1 MAVASAEPRSARM
14 GLVLAASAAGTVFE
28 WYDFFIFGSLLSIIT
43 KHFFAAAGETQ
54 GYIFA
59 LLTFAVGFAVRPFGG
74 LVFGYFG
81 DRTGRKR
88 TFLITITIMGI
99 ATFAIG
105 LLPDTSVLGNA
116 AAYLLVGLRIL
127 QGFAVGG
134 EYGGAAIYV
143 AEHSD
148 PGRRGAATGWIQV
161 AATIGLFLALT
172 TILSVAALAFFT
184 VNAVNAAGVPLSWNA
199 PLPGVNLSL
208 FQIFLLIALL
218 IAVFWISSRTKRFLF
233 NRFLAKSGLDRSLQY
248 AIAQIVSNV
257 VLIVGI
263 FIVLDNA
270 GIHLGA
276 LTVFAGAVGVGV
288 GFGLQNIASNFISG
302 LVILAERP
310 ITVGD
315 RVEVAGI
322 AGQVQH
328 IRARST
334 VIVTNDNITMIVPNT
349 KFIDSPVTNWTYG
362 DPRVRFRL
370 PVGVAY
376 GSDVNKVREA
386 LLAAAEENS
395 NTLKDPEP
403 SVFLEKFG
411 ENSIDFELVVW
422 SSEMS
427 YRPRRYRSDLNFAM
441 EQKLREAGIEIAFP
455 QRDLHIRSGV
465 LKVQNVDAAD
475 RHAR

>member
-1 MAVASAEPRSARM
+1 M
-14 GLVLAASAAGTVFE
+14 
-28 WYDFFIFGSLLSIIT
+28 DFSLLEKPLLHVFGHDVSFLGIVAFVIW
-43 KHFFAAAGETQ
+43 FSVGIFAAR
-54 GYIFA
+54 A
-59 LLTFAVGFAVRPFGG
+59 LQSDAVRRF
-74 LVFGYFG
+74 FSRFKI
-81 DRTGRKR
+81 DAN
-88 TFLITITIMGI
+88 LI
-99 ATFAIG
+99 AI
-105 LLPDTSVLGNA
+105 
-116 AAYLLVGLRIL
+116 
-127 QGFAVGG
+127 
-134 EYGGAAIYV
+134 
-143 AEHSD
+143 
-148 PGRRGAATGWIQV
+148 
-161 AATIGLFLALT
+161 LT
-172 TILSVAALAFFT
+172 TILSVAAVAFFT
-184 VNAVNAAGVPLSWNA
+184 MNAVNAAGVPLSWNA
-199 PLPGVNLSL
+199 PLPGVTLSL
-208 FQIFLLIALL
+208 VQIFLLIALL

-362 DPRVRFRL
+362 DPRVRFRI

-376 GSDVNKVREA
+376 GSDINKVREA
-386 LLAAAEENS
+386 LLAAAEENA
-395 NTLKDPEP
+395 NTLKDPAP
-403 SVFLEKFG
+403 NVFLEKFG

-441 EQKLREAGIEIAFP
+441 EQKLREAKIEIAFP
-455 QRDLHIRSGV
+455 QRELHIRSGV
-465 LKVQNVDAAD
+465 LKVQNVDAAN

>member
-1 MAVASAEPRSARM
+1 MDF
-14 GLVLAASAAGTVFE
+14 GLLQKPLF
-28 WYDFFIFGSLLSIIT
+28 
-43 KHFFAAAGETQ
+43 H
-54 GYIFA
+54 
-59 LLTFAVGFAVRPFGG
+59 
-74 LVFGYFG
+74 VFGH
-81 DRTGRKR
+81 DVS
-88 TFLITITIMGI
+88 FLGI
-99 ATFAIG
+99 VAFVIWF
-105 LLPDTSVLGNA
+105 SVG
-116 AAYLLVGLRIL
+116 I
-127 QGFAVGG
+127 
-134 EYGGAAIYV
+134 
-143 AEHSD
+143 
-148 PGRRGAATGWIQV
+148 V
-161 AATIGLFLALT
+161 AARALQSETVRRFFSRFKIDTNLTAILT
-172 TILSVAALAFFT
+172 TILSLAAIAFFS

-208 FQIFLLIALL
+208 FQIFLLVALL
-218 IAVFWISSRTKRFLF
+218 IAVFWLSSRTKRFLF

-248 AIAQIVSNV
+248 AIAQIVSNI

-362 DPRVRFRL
+362 DPRVRFRI
-370 PVGVAY
+370 PIGVAY
-376 GSDVNKVREA
+376 GSDVNRVREA
-386 LLAAAEENS
+386 LIAAAREHPAALS
-395 NTLKDPEP
+395 DPAP
-403 SVFLEKFG
+403 SVFLDKFG
-411 ENSIDFELVVW
+411 DSTIDFELVVW
-422 SSEMS
+422 SMEMS
-427 YRPRRYRSDLNFAM
+427 YRPRRFKSDLNFLID
-441 EQKLREAGIEIAFP
+441 KHLRAAGIEIPNP

-465 LKVQNVDAAD
+465 LKVQNVDAAQD
-475 RHAR
+475 RSASRTDLSRGEHAR

>member
-1 MAVASAEPRSARM
+1 MDFGLLQKPLLHVFGHDVSFLGIVAFVIWFSI
-14 GLVLAASAAGTVFE
+14 GVLAAR
-28 WYDFFIFGSLLSIIT
+28 
-43 KHFFAAAGETQ
+43 
-54 GYIFA
+54 A
-59 LLTFAVGFAVRPFGG
+59 LQSDAVRR
-74 LVFGYFG
+74 VFSRFKI
-81 DRTGRKR
+81 DAN
-88 TFLITITIMGI
+88 LI
-99 ATFAIG
+99 AI
-105 LLPDTSVLGNA
+105 
-116 AAYLLVGLRIL
+116 
-127 QGFAVGG
+127 
-134 EYGGAAIYV
+134 
-143 AEHSD
+143 
-148 PGRRGAATGWIQV
+148 
-161 AATIGLFLALT
+161 LT
-172 TILSVAALAFFT
+172 TILSVAAVAFFT
-184 VNAVNAAGVPLSWNA
+184 MNAVNAAGVPLSWNA
-199 PLPGVNLSL
+199 PLPGVTLSL
-208 FQIFLLIALL
+208 VQIFLLIALL

-386 LLAAAEENS
+386 LLTAASENA
-395 NTLKDPEP
+395 NTLKDPAP

-465 LKVQNVDAAD
+465 LKVQNVDAANRSASRTD
-475 RHAR
+475 SSRGENAR

>member
-1 MAVASAEPRSARM
+1 MDFGLLQKPLFHVFGHDVSFLGIVAFVIWFSVGIVAARALQSDAVRRFFSRFKIDTNLIAILTTVLS
-14 GLVLAASAAGTVFE
+14 LAA
-28 WYDFFIFGSLLSIIT
+28 I
-43 KHFFAAAGETQ
+43 
-54 GYIFA
+54 
-59 LLTFAVGFAVRPFGG
+59 
-74 LVFGYFG
+74 
-81 DRTGRKR
+81 
-88 TFLITITIMGI
+88 
-99 ATFAIG
+99 
-105 LLPDTSVLGNA
+105 
-116 AAYLLVGLRIL
+116 
-127 QGFAVGG
+127 
-134 EYGGAAIYV
+134 
-143 AEHSD
+143 
-148 PGRRGAATGWIQV
+148 
-161 AATIGLFLALT
+161 
-172 TILSVAALAFFT
+172 AFFS
-184 VNAVNAAGVPLSWNA
+184 VNAVNATGVPLSWNA

-208 FQIFLLIALL
+208 FQIFLLVALL
-218 IAVFWISSRTKRFLF
+218 IAVFWLSSRTKRFLF

-248 AIAQIVSNV
+248 AIAQIVSNI

-362 DPRVRFRL
+362 DPRVRFRI
-370 PVGVAY
+370 PIGVAY
-376 GSDVNKVREA
+376 GSDVNRVREA
-386 LLAAAEENS
+386 LIAAAREHPAALS
-395 NTLKDPEP
+395 DPAP
-403 SVFLEKFG
+403 SVFLDKFG
-411 ENSIDFELVVW
+411 DSTIDFELVVW
-422 SSEMS
+422 SMEMS
-427 YRPRRYRSDLNFAM
+427 YRPRRFKSDLNFLID
-441 EQKLREAGIEIAFP
+441 KHLRAAGIEIPNP

-465 LKVQNVDAAD
+465 LKVQNVDAAQD
-475 RHAR
+475 RSASRTDSSRGEHGR

>member
-1 MAVASAEPRSARM
+1 M
-14 GLVLAASAAGTVFE
+14 
-28 WYDFFIFGSLLSIIT
+28 DFSLLEKPLLHVWGHDVSFLGLIA
-43 KHFFAAAGETQ
+43 FVVWFSVG
-54 GYIFA
+54 IFVA
-59 LLTFAVGFAVRPFGG
+59 KGLQSDAVRRF
-74 LVFGYFG
+74 FSRF
-81 DRTGRKR
+81 KIEAN
-88 TFLITITIMGI
+88 LI
-99 ATFAIG
+99 AI
-105 LLPDTSVLGNA
+105 
-116 AAYLLVGLRIL
+116 
-127 QGFAVGG
+127 
-134 EYGGAAIYV
+134 
-143 AEHSD
+143 
-148 PGRRGAATGWIQV
+148 
-161 AATIGLFLALT
+161 LT
-172 TILSVAALAFFT
+172 TILSLAALVFFT
-184 VNAVNAAGVPLSWNA
+184 MSAINAAGVPLSWNA

-218 IAVFWISSRTKRFLF
+218 IAVFWFSSRTKRFLF

-248 AIAQIVSNV
+248 AIAQIVSNI

-362 DPRVRFRL
+362 DPRVRFRV

-376 GSDVNKVREA
+376 GSDVEKVREA
-386 LLAAAEENS
+386 LTAAAREHPAALS
-395 NTLKDPEP
+395 DPAP

-411 ENSIDFELVVW
+411 DSTIDFELVVW
-422 SSEMS
+422 SKEMS
-427 YRPRRYRSDLNFAM
+427 YRPRRFKSDLNFLID
-441 EQKLREAGIEIAFP
+441 KHLRAADIEIPNP

-465 LKVQNVDAAD
+465 LKIENVVAKD
-475 RHAR
+475 

>member
-1 MAVASAEPRSARM
+1 MDFSLLQRPLLHVFGHDVSFLGIIAFVIWFSI
-14 GLVLAASAAGTVFE
+14 GVLAAR
-28 WYDFFIFGSLLSIIT
+28 
-43 KHFFAAAGETQ
+43 
-54 GYIFA
+54 A
-59 LLTFAVGFAVRPFGG
+59 LQSDAVRR
-74 LVFGYFG
+74 VFSRFKI
-81 DRTGRKR
+81 DVN
-88 TFLITITIMGI
+88 LI
-99 ATFAIG
+99 AI
-105 LLPDTSVLGNA
+105 
-116 AAYLLVGLRIL
+116 
-127 QGFAVGG
+127 
-134 EYGGAAIYV
+134 
-143 AEHSD
+143 
-148 PGRRGAATGWIQV
+148 
-161 AATIGLFLALT
+161 LT
-172 TILSVAALAFFT
+172 TILSVAAVAFFT
-184 VNAVNAAGVPLSWNA
+184 MNAVNAAGVPLSWNA
-199 PLPGVNLSL
+199 PLPGVTLSL
-208 FQIFLLIALL
+208 VQIFLLIALL

-376 GSDVNKVREA
+376 GSDVKKVREA
-386 LLAAAEENS
+386 LLAAVSENA
-395 NTLKDPEP
+395 NTLKDPAP

-465 LKVQNVDAAD
+465 LKVQNVDAANRSASRSD
-475 RHAR
+475 SSRGENAR